1 MDVPRREEKQIA
13 RLRQAVD
20 APADRVLEP
29 PLEKAQGVI
38 LVKMAGE
45 DLDDPAEVIG
55 LQSQVRVIPHCAHTL
70 FHGSVHL
77 PCLAGI

>member
-1 MDVPRREEKQIA
+1 MDVPRRKEEQIA
-13 RLRQAVD
+13 RLRQAVG

-29 PLEKAQGVI
+29 PLEKAQGII
-38 LVKMAGE
+38 LVKMTGE

-55 LQSQVRVIPHCAHTL
+55 LQPQVRVIPHCAHAL